1 MLLSV
6 MTQRRRVVILN
17 MKDLMVIVRYGKQRR
32 LELLNMSKMNMVN

>member
-17 MKDLMVIVRYGKQRR
+17 MKDLMVIVSYRKQRR